1 MTSRLVECCLMV
13 YDSRVILQTLRL
25 LTIVGFVLAS
35 FSSNS
40 APVAVE
46 TDICVY
52 GGTSGGVAAAV
63 TAARLGKSV
72 ALVHYNHHLGGM
84 SSGGLG
90 VTDVGQQGAIGGIAR
105 EFYRRVGQRYS
116 AADVVYWFEPKV
128 AESVFWQMASEAGV
142 SVFTNER
149 LTGVT
154 MNGRRITEL
163 VTESGMRFRAKM
175 FIDTTYEGDLMA
187 AAGVSFTVGREG
199 TNTYAESLAGVRTPG
214 GSYSYDPYVTPGNPA
229 SGLLPLMQ
237 PNTLGA
243 IGSGDHRVQAYNFRL
258 CLTQNATNRI
268 SLTSN
273 APAGYVE
280 SNYELAARYVEARVA
295 VGAVSLGDLIHLQT
309 IIPNGKTDIN
319 ANGELSTDYVG
330 ESYTW
335 ATNTHAGREAIR
347 QKHENYIRGLLY
359 FFGTSARVPATVR
372 AEMQSWGLAKDE
384 FTDSAGWPHQI
395 YVREARRM
403 VGDYVM
409 RQQNCVGAAFAPESI
424 GLASYPMDSHS
435 LARVPSGGL
444 ARSEGGLFTAV
455 PQPFA
460 ISYRSI
466 IPRTA
471 ECENVFSTFALSAS
485 HVAFASCRMEPVFM
499 ITSQSAATAAA
510 FAIDDNV
517 SVQQVNYATLAAQLR
532 ADGQLLDWVGGT
544 LTSNG
549 VIVDNGQPGTSRS
562 GSWATGGNPGS
573 WPLSPPTDY
582 FHDQNSGKG
591 TKFIRYTPNLPFSGA
606 YDVFTWYVSHANRG
620 TNVPFDVV
628 HATGTSRV
636 LLNQIVAGSQWVF
649 VLRTNF
655 TAGAGQG
662 VILRNDGTF
671 RDSANGFVI
680 ADAVRF
686 MPVDAFTV
694 PPPLVQIIASDPRAD
709 ERGTNRARFTIV
721 REGDASLALLVSY
734 SWSGTASNGLDY
746 AMLNGSVL
754 IPAGSNA
761 PSLFIVPLADDL
773 AEDDETVTVTLQ
785 PAANYQAGA
794 ISSATAVIRDA
805 QTLPPQLRAAGIK
818 SGSLI
823 VEFEA
828 ATNRPYA
835 LQASD
840 SLFPTAWSNAATIP
854 SENSA
859 RTIRLTNS
867 IPGGSSHRLY
877 RLVTP

>member
-1 MTSRLVECCLMV
+1 MV
-13 YDSRVILQTLRL
+13 YDARVIPQTLRL
-25 LTIVGFVLAS
+25 LLIVGFVLAS

-90 VTDVGQQGAIGGIAR
+90 VTDVGQQGAIGGISR
-105 EFYRRVGQRYS
+105 EFYLRVGQRYNTNT
-116 AADVVYWFEPKV
+116 AVYWFEPKV
-128 AESVFWQMASEAGV
+128 AESVFRQMIAEAGV

-149 LTGVT
+149 IASVT
-154 MNGRRITEL
+154 MNGQRITEL
-163 VTESGMRFRAKM
+163 VTESGRRFRAKM

-187 AAGVSFTVGREG
+187 AAGVSFTVGREA
-199 TNTYAESLAGVRTPG
+199 TSTYGESLAGVRSPG
-214 GSYSYDPYVTPGNPA
+214 GSYSYDPYVVPGNPA

-237 PNTLGA
+237 PNTLGP

-273 APAGYVE
+273 APPGYAE
-280 SNYELAARYVEARVA
+280 SAYELAARYVEARLA
-295 VGAVSLGDLIHLQT
+295 AEGAVSLSQLIHIQQ

-330 ESYTW
+330 ASHTW

-347 QKHENYIRGLLY
+347 QQHENYIRGLLY
-359 FFGTSARVPATVR
+359 FLGTSARVPATVR
-372 AEMQSWGLAKDE
+372 AEMQTWGLAKDE
-384 FTDSAGWPHQI
+384 FTGTAGWPHQI

-409 RQQNCVGAAFAPESI
+409 RQQHCVGTAFAPESI

-435 LARVPSGGL
+435 LTRVPSGGWS
-444 ARSEGGLFTAV
+444 RSEGGLFTAV

-466 IPRTA
+466 IPRTG
-471 ECENVFSTFALSAS
+471 ECENVFTTFALSAS

-510 FAIDDNV
+510 FAIDDGV
-517 SVQQVNYATLAAQLR
+517 PVQQVNHARLAAQLR

-544 LTSNG
+544 LTPSG

-562 GSWATGGNPGS
+562 GSWTTGSNPGF
-573 WPLSPPTDY
+573 WGTDY

-591 TKFIRYTPNLPFSGA
+591 TKFIRFTPNLPFSGA
-606 YDVFTWYVSHANRG
+606 YDVFTWYVEHANRAS
-620 TNVPFDVV
+620 NVPCDIV
-628 HATGTSRV
+628 HATGTNRV
-636 LLNQIVAGSQWVF
+636 LVNQQTNGSRWLF
-649 VLRTNF
+649 LLRTNF

-662 VILRNDGTF
+662 VILRNDGT
-671 RDSANGFVI
+671 AGFVI

-686 MPVDAFTV
+686 MPVDAFTA
-694 PPPLVQIIASDPRAD
+694 PPPTVQIVASDPRAD
-709 ERGTNRARFTIV
+709 ERGPNRARFTMV
-721 REGDASLALLVSY
+721 REGDASAALVVNY
-734 SWSGTASNGLDY
+734 SLSGGASNGLDY

-761 PSLFIVPLADDL
+761 ASLFIVPLADGL

-785 PAANYQAGA
+785 PAANYQVGA
-794 ISSATAVIRDA
+794 ISSATAVLRDA
-805 QTLPPQLRAAGIK
+805 QTLPPQLRAVGIE

-854 SENSA
+854 SDNSA

-867 IPGGSSHRLY
+867 IPGGSGHRLY